1 MRLPSHTSLS
11 PGDPPPT
18 PAPCLS
24 QWHLPRS
31 MGQGSAS
38 THSRASQPC
47 RRRPG
52 RLSPPLWPCVWP
64 LHLQP
69 ACPADEPSAQW
80 SCREQEWGFLEAPCR
95 RRPGRLSPPLW
106 PCVWPLH
113 LQPACPADEP
123 SAQWSCREQEWG
135 FLEAEA
141 AQEHASGPLRSGARA
156 GDAAALWLLFLQQ
169 AGALA
174 HGFQSGPSQ
183 WRCLPGQGRLPP
195 DPRPLPLHTGP
206 GRFAQVSV
214 WCPRGAGGELCAA
227 PTLRNS
233 ASPWTDHPLTVASA
247 SI

>member
-1 MRLPSHTSLS
+1 MRLPSHTYSS

-24 QWHLPRS
+24 HWHLPRS
-31 MGQGSAS
+31 TGQGSAS
-38 THSRASQPC
+38 THSCTSRPC

-80 SCREQEWGFLEAPCR
+80 SCP
-95 RRPGRLSPPLW
+95 
-106 PCVWPLH
+106 
-113 LQPACPADEP
+113 
-123 SAQWSCREQEWG
+123 EQEWG

-141 AQEHASGPLRSGARA
+141 AQEHASGPLGSGARA

-195 DPRPLPLHTGP
+195 EPRPSPLHTGP
-206 GRFAQVSV
+206 GRFARVSV
-214 WCPRGAGGELCAA
+214 WCPRGAGGELCGA